1 MNDWTNILMDN
12 AESILNAGS
21 VSELTELLVDMGVE
35 LNEEENRILNGK
47 GLVALEDEKLDQI
60 AGGAI
65 NLEKASVGLRFLL
78 GLAGRDENN
87 SELFK
92 RLLQIGQSIGP
103 EIGQRIENKLGH

>member
-1 MNDWTNILMDN
+1 MNDWTNILMNN
-12 AESILNAGS
+12 AESIINAGS
-21 VSELTELLVDMGVE
+21 VSELTELLVNMGVE

-78 GLAGRDENN
+78 ELAGRDENN
-87 SELFK
+87 SELYK
-92 RLLQIGQSIGP
+92 RLLQLGQSYAP
-103 EIGQRIENKLGH
+103 EIGRCISQKLGR